1 MRNGNK
7 QGSRWYG
14 RAMISASSFPVLAAL
29 AGGGLMAGLPDTAS
43 AQAGV
48 IEELVVTARRREE
61 SLLDVPLSVTAFS
74 AADIERAAI
83 TEIRD
88 IARLTSSFNYPDLGA
103 RYIDSPVIRGVPG
116 NDADPTKQSASFFVD
131 GIYVSGS
138 ITSLNMA
145 DIERVEVIKGPQ
157 SALFGRSTFAGAINF
172 ITKAPTNEYSGRLSA
187 TGATD
192 SEYELT
198 ASHSGPIVNDR
209 LYYRVNGRYW
219 TRGGEYRN
227 AGLPLGLE
235 VGDQGTWNVGGS
247 LVWQAT
253 DAIALR
259 ARAEFSHDDDGP
271 APIHKKPAAER
282 NCTFAVA
289 YICGP
294 ISFDRN
300 RVGAVFDELIAEGI
314 DPGLQRDL
322 VRSSL
327 QLDWDFGPATL
338 TGTLAYNDEDMQ
350 RNWDVLSDLVK
361 NPFFNLPTI
370 FGGSVPG
377 TSGTQIVND
386 WRFRDRSMELRLTS
400 NGDGRLDWIVG
411 AFATQLDQRFG
422 RTRGAILLDFP
433 NRRKVRST
441 AAFGQAGLRLT
452 DTLRLSA
459 EARYQE
465 ETLQRRNATTG
476 QVLVLAGGIL
486 ADETFKSFLPRITL
500 DWKAAPNTTL
510 YIQYA
515 EGNKPGDFN
524 TAAVPPEFVVL
535 DEEDLE
541 ALEFGV
547 KASLLEGRLT
557 GAFAVYR
564 NRLSNQQLRDVT
576 PNLEVVTRNTGESEA
591 KGVELDLSWLA
602 TEGLTLRTVLGYVN
616 SEFVN
621 NPRDSRNQDIR
632 GDGNA
637 KGLSPRNTPAFNG
650 AFVADYE
657 VPLRG
662 DRYWFLRGDYSYR
675 SKIYADETNLN
686 WGQPLQL
693 VNLRVGLRNEVWR
706 GEIFVKNLLDTDKP
720 IRVGNSIDGSTF
732 PVGGFPQVVTAIPVR
747 GRQVGVRISYDF

>member
-1 MRNGNK
+1 MRNENGRAI
-7 QGSRWYG
+7 RWYIKG
-14 RAMISASSFPVLAAL
+14 MISGSSVPMLAAL
-29 AGGGLMAGLPDTAS
+29 TGGGLMGGLPGSAS

-48 IEELVVTARRREE
+48 LEELVVTARRREE
-61 SLLDVPLSVTAFS
+61 SLLEVPLSVTAFS
-74 AADIERAAI
+74 AAEIERAAI
-83 TEIRD
+83 NDIRD
-88 IARLTSSFNYPDLGA
+88 IARLTSSFNFPDLGA

-172 ITKAPTNEYSGRLSA
+172 ITKAPANEYSGRLSA
-187 TGATD
+187 TGAQD

-198 ASHSGPIVNDR
+198 ASHSGPIINDR
-209 LYYRVNGRYW
+209 LSYRVNGRYW

-227 AGLPLGLE
+227 AGVPQGLE
-235 VGDQGTWNVGGS
+235 IGDQSTWNLGGS

-253 DAIALR
+253 DAIELR

-271 APIHKKPAAER
+271 SPIHKKTAADQ
-282 NCTFAVA
+282 NCTFAVP
-289 YICGP
+289 YFCGP

-300 RVGAVFDELIAEGI
+300 RVGGVFDELIAEGI

-322 VRSSL
+322 LRSSL
-327 QLDWDFGPATL
+327 QLNWDFGPATL

-361 NPFFNLPTI
+361 NPFFNLPTF
-370 FGGSVPG
+370 FGGVVPG

-422 RTRGAILLDFP
+422 RTRGAVAIDPP
-433 NRRKVRST
+433 NRRKVQST

-459 EARYQE
+459 EARYQA

-486 ADETFKSFLPRITL
+486 ADETFKSFLPRVTL
-500 DWKAAPNTTL
+500 DWKAAPNMTL

-535 DEEDLE
+535 DEEDLQ

-547 KASLLEGRLT
+547 KASLLEGRMT
-557 GAFAVYR
+557 GAFALYR
-564 NRLSNQQLRDVT
+564 NKLSNQQLRDVT
-576 PNLEVVTRNTGESEA
+576 PNLQVVTRNTGASEA
-591 KGVELDLSWLA
+591 KGVELDLSWLV
-602 TEGLTLRTVLGYVN
+602 TESLTLRTVMGYVN

-621 NPRDSRNQDIR
+621 NPNDSRNLDIR
-632 GDGNA
+632 GDGDA
-637 KGLSPRNTPAFNG
+637 RGLSPRNTPAFTG
-650 AFVADYE
+650 AFVTDYE
-657 VPLRG
+657 ASLSG
-662 DRYWFLRGDYSYR
+662 GRYWFLRGDYSYR

-686 WGQPLQL
+686 WGEPLQL
-693 VNLRVGLRNEVWR
+693 VNLRVGLRNEAWR
-706 GEIFVKNLLDTDKP
+706 GEVFVKNLLDTDKP
-720 IRVGNSIDGSTF
+720 IRVGNSIDGATF
-732 PVGGFPQVVTAIPVR
+732 PIGGLPQVVSAIPVR
-747 GRQVGVRISYDF
+747 GRQVGIRLSYEF